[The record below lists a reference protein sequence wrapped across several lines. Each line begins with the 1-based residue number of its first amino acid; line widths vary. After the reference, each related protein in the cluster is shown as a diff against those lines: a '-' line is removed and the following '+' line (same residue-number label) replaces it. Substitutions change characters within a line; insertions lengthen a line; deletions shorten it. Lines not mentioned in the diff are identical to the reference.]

1 MHTVVREQGAARGWA
16 KITFGLSALVL
27 GAGISPLSAAA
38 QSVTG
43 AARVTTY
50 VDACVPIELETFHRV
65 LAIELGTS
73 IEYSPDAAQSSD
85 GTLVRVGCNAS
96 GIELSLIDDVT
107 HKAMQRSVELPPVA
121 PAARARLL
129 ALAVAEFVVAS
140 WVELR
145 LAEPPPITP
154 VGPPTP
160 PSAAAAA
167 QKIAAKKL
175 PPPSAAADEY
185 SAVWQLGL
193 SFDAIA
199 FTRGTDFIPQ
209 LSLRLDER
217 PLRYLALGL
226 VLSVGHTEWGV
237 PTIGAA
243 PLTTTTG
250 RAAISYVG
258 RLGDF
263 DVLIGACARFGIV
276 HMAGRTSLSNYRGF
290 EFFAPWGGPGLQL
303 SAAYRAGAHAR
314 VFFELEG
321 GYVTLPAQAVV
332 QSGGVVAELG
342 GLYGG
347 AAVGFGWSF

>member
-1 MHTVVREQGAARGWA
+1 MHRVVREQGATRGWA
-16 KITFGLSALVL
+16 RITFGLSALVL
-27 GAGISPLSAAA
+27 SAGVSPLSAAA

-73 IEYSPDAAQSSD
+73 IEYSPDAAQARN
-85 GTLVRVGCNAS
+85 GTMVRVGCNAS

-107 HKAMQRSVELPPVA
+107 HKAMQRSVELPQVA

-145 LAEPPPITP
+145 LSEPPPIAP

-167 QKIAAKKL
+167 RKVAAKKL
-175 PPPSAAADEY
+175 PPPSAAEAY
-185 SAVWQLGL
+185 SAIWQLGV
-193 SFDAIA
+193 SIDAIA
-199 FTRGTDFIPQ
+199 FTRGTDAIPQ

-217 PLRYLALGL
+217 PLRHLALGL
-226 VLSVGHTEWGV
+226 QVALGHNEWVVQSVGSV
-237 PTIGAA
+237 R
-243 PLTTTTG
+243 LTTTSG
-250 RAAISYVG
+250 RANLSYVAQ
-258 RLGDF
+258 LGDF

-276 HMAGRTSLSNYRGF
+276 HMAGSTALSNYHAQAL
-290 EFFAPWGGPGLQL
+290 FAPWGGPGLQL
-303 SAAYRAGAHAR
+303 SAAYRAGDHVR
-314 VFFELEG
+314 LLFELEG
-321 GYVTLPAQAVV
+321 GYITLPAQAVV
-332 QSGGVVAELG
+332 QKGGVVAELG
-342 GLYGG
+342 GLYG
-347 AAVGFGWSF
+347 AAAIGMGWSF

>member
-1 MHTVVREQGAARGWA
+1 VHTVVREQGAARGWA

-27 GAGISPLSAAA
+27 SAGMSPLPAAA

-50 VDACVPIELETFHRV
+50 VDACVPIELDTFHRV

-73 IEYSPDAAQSSD
+73 IEYSPDAAQASD
-85 GTLVRVGCNAS
+85 GTMVRVGCNAS
-96 GIELSLIDDVT
+96 GIELSLVDDVT
-107 HKAMQRSVELPPVA
+107 HKAMQRSVELPEVA

-145 LAEPPPITP
+145 LAEPPPVPP

-167 QKIAAKKL
+167 RKVAAKKL
-175 PPPSAAADEY
+175 PPPSAADEY
-185 SAVWQLGL
+185 SAVWQLGV

-199 FTRGTDFIPQ
+199 FTRGTDLIPQ

-217 PLRYLALGL
+217 PLRHLALGL
-226 VLSVGHTEWGV
+226 LLGVGHNEWGV
-237 PTIGAA
+237 QTIGAA

-250 RAAISYVG
+250 RVSFSYVG
-258 RLGDF
+258 QLGEF

-276 HMAGRTSLSNYRGF
+276 HMAGHTSLSNYRGF

-303 SAAYRAGAHAR
+303 SAAYRAGDHVR
-314 VFFELEG
+314 VLFELEG

-342 GLYGG
+342 GLYGS
-347 AAVGFGWSF
+347 AAVGLGWSF